1 MIRPIMMSYKI
12 KQKVVS
18 LTLIV
23 LALIFTCSPF
33 LSAVASTAKPHYI
46 IDRPNKDKGPT
57 RVSVFIWML
66 DIDSIDSAKQTF
78 AANVFISL
86 KWKDPRLAGGSGTMI
101 YPVSEVWTPRIQIAN
116 ESGIVRRTMP
126 ETVTVQPDGIVYYRQ
141 RFVGPFSQPLSLKDF
156 PFDKHLF
163 QLQFVSSGGYKPSE
177 VVFVPS
183 ETWQHDGLKF
193 AAGIAD
199 NISLPDWVVIDY
211 DAKTQNYSILP
222 NLENPGYVFEFT
234 AERAVKYYMLKV
246 ILPLILIV
254 MMSWS
259 VFWIDPEN
267 AGTQIGVATTSML
280 TLIAYRFAID
290 TQVPRVP
297 YATRLDEFIFVST
310 ILVFLS
316 LIEVTITSLL
326 AYNKNVRTARKM
338 DIVSRL
344 VFPAIFVAALYFT
357 IFT

>member
-1 MIRPIMMSYKI
+1 MGSIMMSYNKKNI
-12 KQKVVS
+12 S
-18 LTLIV
+18 TLILIT
-23 LALIFTCSPF
+23 LALLFTFAPL
-33 LSAVASTAKPHYI
+33 LSAVASTAKSHYA
-46 IDRPNKDKGPT
+46 IDRPDKEKGPT
-57 RVSVFIWML
+57 KVAVFIWMI
-66 DIDSIDSAKQTF
+66 DIDSIDSAKQIFT
-78 AANVFISL
+78 ANAFISL
-86 KWKDPRLAGGSGTMI
+86 KWKDPRLAGGSGKMI
-101 YPVSEVWTPRIQIAN
+101 YPTSEVWTPRVQITN

-126 ETVTVQPDGIVYYRQ
+126 ETVTVEPDGTVFYRQ
-141 RFVGPFSQPLSLKDF
+141 RFVGPFSQRLDLKDF

-163 QLQFVSSGGYKPSE
+163 QLQLVSSGGYSPKD
-177 VVFVPS
+177 VVFVPN
-183 ETWQHDGLKF
+183 EEWEHDGLKY

-199 NISLPDWVVIDY
+199 NISLPDWVVLDY
-211 DAKTQNYSILP
+211 DAKPSNYTILP
-222 NLENPGYVFEFT
+222 NLDNPGYVFEFT

-326 AYNKNVRTARKM
+326 AYKKKVGTARKM

-344 VFPAIFVAALYFT
+344 IFPAIFIISLYLT

>member
-1 MIRPIMMSYKI
+1 
-12 KQKVVS
+12 
-18 LTLIV
+18 
-23 LALIFTCSPF
+23 
-33 LSAVASTAKPHYI
+33 
-46 IDRPNKDKGPT
+46 
-57 RVSVFIWML
+57 
-66 DIDSIDSAKQTF
+66 
-78 AANVFISL
+78 
-86 KWKDPRLAGGSGTMI
+86 MI